1 MELHVNQYWNT
12 MNDLDTVGKRIR
24 SERTRLGFNV
34 RDFAE
39 KGGIGVGTQSRYE
52 NDESPPKSEYLNKI
66 SALGAE
72 ILWIMSGSEEDDEV
86 RDKRAAPYPPEIRN
100 FLENY
105 QLCPTSVK
113 ASLRAIA
120 EEAADKKREQINE
133 WKATGTISARQG
145 GSEGDRDTLR
155 VAITEL
161 QAWQVREQ
169 RFLPPEKFAEAVFAL
184 KELAEDK
191 PEQVKPAVAKVLRLV
206 A

>member
-1 MELHVNQYWNT
+1 MS
-12 MNDLDTVGKRIR
+12 DLDTVGKRLR
-24 SERTRLGFNV
+24 AERTRLGFNV

-39 KGGIGVGTQSRYE
+39 KGGIGLGTQSRYE
-52 NDESPPKSEYLNKI
+52 NDDSPPKSEYLNKI

-72 ILWIMSGSEEDDEV
+72 IFWIMSGSEEDDEV
-86 RDKRAAPYPPEIRN
+86 REKRAALYPPEVRD

-105 QLCPTSVK
+105 QLCPESVK

-120 EEAADKKREQINE
+120 VEAADKKREQIKE
-133 WKATGTISARQG
+133 WKETGAISVHR
-145 GSEGDRDTLR
+145 GDSKTDSDTLR

>member
-1 MELHVNQYWNT
+1 MS
-12 MNDLDTVGKRIR
+12 DLDTVGKRLR
-24 SERTRLGFNV
+24 AERTRLGFNV

-72 ILWIMSGSEEDDEV
+72 IFWIMRGSNEDDEV
-86 RDKRAAPYPPEIRN
+86 RDKRAALYPPEVRD

-105 QLCPTSVK
+105 QLCPASVK

-120 EEAADKKREQINE
+120 EEAAGKRREQIKE
-133 WKATGTISARQG
+133 WKATGTISAYKG
-145 GSEGDRDTLR
+145 GSESDGDTLR
-155 VAITEL
+155 LAITEL

-169 RFLPPEKFAEAVFAL
+169 RFLAPEKFAEAVFAL
-184 KELAEDK
+184 RELAEDK